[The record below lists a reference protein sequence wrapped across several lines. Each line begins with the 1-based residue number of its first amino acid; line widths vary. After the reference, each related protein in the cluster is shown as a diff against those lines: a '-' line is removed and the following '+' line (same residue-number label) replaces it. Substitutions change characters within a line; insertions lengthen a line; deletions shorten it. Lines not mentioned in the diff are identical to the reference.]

1 MAAPFP
7 TPTKKWHTT
16 TYPTLSPLRPSLSVK
31 GKSVLITGGG
41 TGIGAETARYF
52 AAAGASRIALLG
64 RRLQPLQETKASI
77 QRSHPETDV
86 FIAAA
91 DVTDKN
97 SVDTAFSAF
106 VNSNSNSSD
115 KPQKINILIHAAAV
129 IGPQEQIQTVD
140 PDAFLSA
147 VHTNISGSMFVAQAF
162 LRHMHASE
170 NEEAVA
176 IEINSSAAHV
186 DFGSGAFASY
196 SVAKLASFRLWDAL
210 AHANRQVR
218 VYHVQPGVVDTDMN
232 REAGG
237 VKALGFEDHVSLP
250 ASFCVWLA
258 SPEAGFLRNK
268 FLWANWDVD
277 ELMERKEELEQS
289 EGLLGITL
297 GGWPFGEERFVSSWG
312 KGGK

>member
-16 TYPTLSPLRPSLSVK
+16 TYPTLSPLRPSLSAK
-31 GKSVLITGGG
+31 GKNVLITGGG

-86 FIAAA
+86 FIATA
-91 DVTDKN
+91 DVTDKT
-97 SVDTAFSAF
+97 SVDAAFSAF
-106 VNSNSNSSD
+106 VNSNES
-115 KPQKINILIHAAAV
+115 QKINILIHAAAV
-129 IGPQEQIQTVD
+129 VGPPEQIQTVD
-140 PDAFLSA
+140 PDTFLSA
-147 VHTNISGSMFVAQAF
+147 VQTTISGSLHVAQAF

-196 SVAKLASFRLWDAL
+196 SVAKLASFRLWDAI

-218 VYHVQPGVVDTDMN
+218 IYHVQPGVVDTDMN

-258 SPEAGFLRNK
+258 SPEASFLRNK

-277 ELMERKEELEQS
+277 ELMERREELEQRQ
-289 EGLLGITL
+289 GLLGITL
-297 GGWPFGEERFVSSWG
+297 GGWPFGEEGFVSSWG